1 MSRLRADLTAMEG
14 YHSAQVEVAV
24 RLNTNES
31 PIGLPEEYSLA
42 LSQAVLGQAFHR
54 YPDRQAIALR
64 TAIASLEGVDVTEI
78 YAANGSNEVIENL
91 LLAFGGVGRSALVFE
106 PSYALHAHLARTTA
120 TNVITVD
127 RRADF
132 SIDAQLVGSS
142 VAMHQ
147 PVITFLCSPNNPTGE
162 VVDASVVNA
171 ALDNGP
177 GLVVVDEAYVQFADF
192 TAMAVRNEQNL
203 DRLVILRTF
212 SKTWALAGIRLGFC
226 IASPEVVRGLDI
238 VTLPYHLS
246 NLTQLAGKL
255 ALEYLDDMASRVT
268 MIVSERNRI
277 SGELHALGFEVWPSQ
292 ANFVLFRPAN
302 GRGHALWES
311 LVRSSVL
318 IRDCSSW
325 PRLEGCLRVTVGT
338 PKENSR
344 FLEALKEA
352 S

>member
-1 MSRLRADLTAMEG
+1 MSRIRADLSAMEG

-31 PIGLPEEYSLA
+31 PIGLPEQYSVA
-42 LSQAVLGQAFHR
+42 LSQAVLGQALHR

-64 TAIASLEGVDVTEI
+64 TAIANIEGVDLSEI

-91 LLAFGGVGRSALVFE
+91 LLAFGGAGRSALVFE

-120 TNVITVD
+120 TEVIEVE
-127 RRADF
+127 RRDEF
-132 SIDAQLVGSS
+132 SLDAQLVGLS
-142 VAMHQ
+142 VAKHQ
-147 PVITFLCSPNNPTGE
+147 PAITFLCSPNNPTGE

-171 ALDNGP
+171 ALANGP

-192 TAMAVRNEQNL
+192 SAMAVRNEQNR

-226 IASPEVVRGLDI
+226 IASPEIVSGLDI

-246 NLTQLAGKL
+246 NLTQLAGEL
-255 ALEYLDDMASRVT
+255 ALGFLDDMASRVA
-268 MIVSERNRI
+268 MIISERERI
-277 SGELHALGFEVWPSQ
+277 SEALLALGFHVWPSH
-292 ANFVLFRPAN
+292 ANFVLFRPPD
-302 GRGHALWES
+302 GQGHALWES

-318 IRDCSSW
+318 VRDCSSW

-338 PKENSR
+338 HEENSR